1 MVTLLGVPIIGFL
14 LIIQTAIISR
24 LKLLEGTGDL
34 ILLFVIAWA
43 LQGRVRSAWQWAII
57 AGVLVSL
64 VTALPYFIAL
74 AGYLTITLMARLL
87 QHQVW
92 QTPILAMFVMTFVG
106 TVVFHLLSI
115 SGLALAGTTLPI
127 QESLTLV
134 TLPSAL
140 INLILALPVYT
151 VVSDLSNWAYPAE
164 EV

>member
-1 MVTLLGVPIIGFL
+1 
-14 LIIQTAIISR
+14 
-24 LKLLEGTGDL
+24 
-34 ILLFVIAWA
+34 
-43 LQGRVRSAWQWAII
+43 
-57 AGVLVSL
+57 
-64 VTALPYFIAL
+64 
-74 AGYLTITLMARLL
+74 
-87 QHQVW
+87 
-92 QTPILAMFVMTFVG
+92 MFVTTFVG